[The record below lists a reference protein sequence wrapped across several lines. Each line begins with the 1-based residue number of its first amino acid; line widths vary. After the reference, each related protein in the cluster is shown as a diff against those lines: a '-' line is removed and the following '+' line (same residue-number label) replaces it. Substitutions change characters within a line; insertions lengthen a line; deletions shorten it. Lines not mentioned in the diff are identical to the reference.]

1 MVIAASYHSTETTDE
16 ASTGRHHRGR
26 HHGHHGE
33 RSHFANASKKTAAL
47 GFLLFVTSV
56 AHIAVDVMALIT
68 GCKLLC
74 LTSNCC
80 QRRAAANTA
89 AATAATTTDGCC
101 KDSTACCNATKDSCC
116 KNTKDSANCCCK
128 SDSTRGDKLAQF
140 SNAKAAK

>member
-101 KDSTACCNATKDSCC
+101 KDSTACC

-140 SNAKAAK
+140 SNAKAAKPSPELFV